1 VVPSIFYIILTLES
15 DSRSE
20 SKQMMLIAIFKQR
33 IVTYQIEATL
43 TVVPDFYTSNV
54 NVLSTS
60 ECG

>member
-1 VVPSIFYIILTLES
+1 MVPSIFYIMLTLES

-20 SKQMMLIAIFKQR
+20 SKQMMLIAIFKQH
-33 IVTYQIEATL
+33 IVTCQIEATL
-43 TVVPDFYTSNV
+43 TVVPDCYTSNV